1 MKGRV
6 SIVTGCNTGIG
17 YETAQALA
25 EADGTVIFACRSEDK
40 ARAAIARMM
49 EDSRAAGKEL
59 SEDQLLFLPL
69 DLASLES
76 VRGFV
81 DAVHRSKLEVHLL
94 ILNAGVML
102 GSRSVTKDGL
112 EGTLAANHFGH
123 FLLALLLLPTLQE
136 AEARGQQPRIV
147 MLGSTTCLLHGKF
160 DFSEAVIVNGEAER
174 KVALDKPYSLME
186 AYGQSKLA
194 NLLFV
199 RELSRRMKELG
210 SQIPVNCAH
219 PGQVLTE
226 VMRDMHP
233 ALVLLTKVF
242 QIPGQALIK
251 TPRQGSF
258 CTLHV
263 ATAPEL
269 ATAAAASGEFFVRL
283 QPIQLP
289 EAPFGVEA
297 PSSVIAR
304 HIAVLVLSLLMSLAL
319 ALAQMKTEKLSKE
332 VKATLAPR
340 TPAQRSSEAVGD
352 AEEPQRRRRPKRV
365 RRSPLQRMVLQFFIA
380 DEGSEDESSQG
391 DEGPYQLDD
400 GCWIS
405 LPEDA
410 CARTR
415 PAEHFIGDKNISQAE
430 SNRGIPAPP
439 EDNEDDEPVG

>member
-1 MKGRV
+1 VVAAANRCRGACDPVACAAALYLVVLYCLQVKFQEWPEFDARVSLLLFSALALFAGPAALELLLGRPCMFPSWWPWVAGLSCAAVSVCAWRVMVRGPYPTVAPGSMKGRV

-289 EAPFGVEA
+289 EAAYDEEA
-297 PSSVIAR
+297 AKRLWELSEQATGCRFSEMACK
-304 HIAVLVLSLLMSLAL
+304 VL
-319 ALAQMKTEKLSKE
+319 
-332 VKATLAPR
+332 
-340 TPAQRSSEAVGD
+340 
-352 AEEPQRRRRPKRV
+352 
-365 RRSPLQRMVLQFFIA
+365 
-380 DEGSEDESSQG
+380 
-391 DEGPYQLDD
+391 
-400 GCWIS
+400 
-405 LPEDA
+405 
-410 CARTR
+410 
-415 PAEHFIGDKNISQAE
+415 
-430 SNRGIPAPP
+430 
-439 EDNEDDEPVG
+439 